1 MSDPTEVAR
10 LRARVAEL
18 EEQLSATPAGA
29 AGASAGSGGVA
40 ARTSRSSPWWA
51 VGSAVALVLACVLS
65 TLSVAAVWTN
75 RTLSDTEQYVD
86 TVAPLAQDPA
96 VQAALATRITAT
108 VMQEVDVQGLTTE
121 ALTTLAN
128 QPDVPPRVSA
138 ALPALAPPIA
148 NGVESFTRTQVEN
161 ILATPQ
167 FAQLWREVNRIAHQQ
182 VVKLLEGNQGGALS
196 AQGDS
201 ITLNLAPI
209 IAAVKTR
216 LVDQGFSLASRIP
229 TVDRSFVLVRSDAI
243 TQAQSSYRL
252 LNTLGFWLPILTIAL
267 FVGGVLLAR
276 DRRRALVKGALGVT
290 AAMLVL
296 GVVLALTRSWYVDN
310 TPGNL
315 LSGQAAGS
323 VFDTLVRFLR
333 TSLRAVA
340 VLGLVLAI
348 GAYLVG
354 PDPSAVRVRSA
365 LRRGVGA
372 LRGSAEAA
380 GWNTGPFG
388 SWVFVHERLL
398 QVAVA
403 CLGGLVL
410 IFWPQPTGWVVVGT
424 AAVVVLAIGIVDF
437 LGRPPA
443 EPATVPAA
451 PAGSGGSTAT
461 SQSQSPV
468 SAHSAEIPQ
477 QRETSDAPSPEGAS
491 PDSASPRG

>member
-1 MSDPTEVAR
+1 
-10 LRARVAEL
+10 
-18 EEQLSATPAGA
+18 
-29 AGASAGSGGVA
+29 
-40 ARTSRSSPWWA
+40 
-51 VGSAVALVLACVLS
+51 
-65 TLSVAAVWTN
+65 
-75 RTLSDTEQYVD
+75 
-86 TVAPLAQDPA
+86 
-96 VQAALATRITAT
+96 
-108 VMQEVDVQGLTTE
+108 
-121 ALTTLAN
+121 
-128 QPDVPPRVSA
+128 
-138 ALPALAPPIA
+138 
-148 NGVESFTRTQVEN
+148 
-161 ILATPQ
+161 
-167 FAQLWREVNRIAHQQ
+167 
-182 VVKLLEGNQGGALS
+182 
-196 AQGDS
+196 
-201 ITLNLAPI
+201 
-209 IAAVKTR
+209 
-216 LVDQGFSLASRIP
+216 
-229 TVDRSFVLVRSDAI
+229 
-243 TQAQSSYRL
+243 
-252 LNTLGFWLPILTIAL
+252 PILTIAL

-296 GVVLALTRSWYVDN
+296 GVVLALTRAWYVDN

-424 AAVVVLAIGIVDF
+424 AAVVVLAIGIVNF

-468 SAHSAEIPQ
+468 PAHSAEIPQ